1 VATASSAS
9 TAARPELTV
18 AGVTGTNGQTTVA
31 PPACAV
37 PMIARVPRAWDG
49 VRSQGRAAR
58 SIFGRPAL
66 LLGLGAVVAVGT
78 FNLWITPSNP
88 PGYHRDEASLSYN
101 AYSISTSLRD
111 EDGAFLPLFFRSLG
125 DYKSPLYPYLLA
137 GIFKVTGPDSQVA
150 RGTSAVLVLAAV
162 LLLGL
167 LAKRLTGS
175 NIVAVGVLILAGLTP
190 WLFELGRVALEV
202 STQPLLVTL
211 LLLSIERASR
221 RRRWTIREGLV
232 VGSLLGLLVYSYTGN
247 RLLAPLLAGS
257 LAVFAGR
264 GRWRWLAAA
273 WGSFATLL
281 LPLGAYALRHPGA
294 VTARYEATT
303 IARDGLSGPRLVLQ
317 AIANWFHDIDP
328 WHWATA
334 GDPAPYVHNGG
345 YGAFYGA
352 VVTLAILGVVTVL
365 TRRRHDLWW
374 RWVLVATVLVPIPAA
389 LTVDRYNAI
398 RLAALPVF
406 FFVLAIPGLEALVGA
421 ARRGLVA
428 RVALAVLTL
437 SVAVQFVQFL
447 DAYRTRGP
455 ARIVLFEAGVK
466 DLLEQVF
473 ASGETI
479 YIDYDDRGAHAQAL
493 WHATESGVPRDR
505 IEILPDGGIPPPG
518 STVFGLFQECDY
530 VCQEFARWD
539 RYWLAKAIGPRP
551 G

>member
-1 VATASSAS
+1 M
-9 TAARPELTV
+9 ARPHGRD
-18 AGVTGTNGQTTVA
+18 AGLRRLYDR
-31 PPACAV
+31 
-37 PMIARVPRAWDG
+37 RVPRAWDG
-49 VRSQGRAAR
+49 VRLQGHAAR
-58 SIFGRPAL
+58 SMFGRPAL

-374 RWVLVATVLVPIPAA
+374 RWVLVATLLVPIPAA

-493 WHATESGVPRDR
+493 WHASESAVPRDR
-505 IEILPDGGIPPPG
+505 IEILPDGGIPPSG